1 MNKNMFQHKIDGL
14 RSEIERHNRL
24 YFIEDNPEIGDREYD
39 ELMLELLQIEK
50 ENPELI
56 IPQSPTQRVGSD
68 PLTEFSQ
75 IDHQIPLLSL
85 GNAFDDDDLSGWHER
100 MSGLI
105 ESDKFALACELKFD
119 GLAVALVYE
128 NGLFVQGATRGNGAT
143 GEDITSNLKTIRSIP
158 LQLIGDY
165 PPRFEVRGEV
175 YFPKSA
181 FEKFNADRETNGL
194 ATYAN
199 PRNTAAGSLRQLDS
213 AVTAQ
218 RPLDIFIYGLGWV
231 EGNFQI
237 PQTHIKCLE
246 YLKTLGFK
254 INPFNEL
261 VPDLEHAIEFHR
273 KWVQNRNS
281 IDYDCDGIVVKIDS
295 FDYQQHVGT
304 VGREPRWAIAYK
316 FPSTQSITKLLDIGV
331 NVGRTGTINPYAI
344 LEPVNVGGV
353 TVKQATLHN
362 EDYINAKDLRIGDR
376 VVVERAGEVIP
387 QVVSSQKNHRNG
399 TEQKFLMPRECPSC
413 KSPTNRNPDE
423 SALYCTNSS
432 CPAQLVR
439 LVEHFVSKSAMDV
452 DGVGGKLGN
461 SLIQSGLISDVADI
475 YTLEREQLISLDR
488 MGEKSTSNV
497 IEAIADSKDRPLSRL
512 LVALGISHIGTEV
525 AENIANRFGNM
536 DEIMKAGVESFTDIP
551 DIGPKIA
558 ESITNY
564 FRSSSNILLIHKLKL
579 AGINMNENSDNDPS
593 EPQAQVLRDIRFC
606 VTGRLNQFS
615 RSEIQDRIKE
625 LGGTV
630 SGSVSSLT
638 NYLIAGEEAGSK
650 LSDAARIGIPV
661 LSEDDFLAMIHQR
674 PFYDDDA

>member
-24 YFIEDNPEIGDREYD
+24 YFVEDDPEIGDSEYD
-39 ELMLELLQIEK
+39 ELMRELAQIEK
-50 ENPELI
+50 ENPELV

-68 PLTEFSQ
+68 PLSGFSQ

-85 GNAFDDDDLSGWHER
+85 GNAFDDDDLYGWHNR

-119 GLAVALVYE
+119 GLAVALIYE

-143 GEDITSNLKTIRSIP
+143 GEDITSNLKTVRSIP
-158 LQLIGDY
+158 LQLVGAY
-165 PPRFEVRGEV
+165 PARFEVRGEV
-175 YFPKSA
+175 YFPKSE
-181 FEKFNADRETNGL
+181 FKKFNDDREKNGL

-218 RPLDIFIYGLGWV
+218 RPLDIFIYALGWV
-231 EGNFQI
+231 EGDFEI
-237 PQTHIKCLE
+237 PETHIKCLE

-261 VPDLEHAIEFHR
+261 VSGVEDAIGFHK
-273 KWVQNRNS
+273 KWLQDRNS
-281 IDYDCDGIVVKIDS
+281 IDYDCDGVVVKIDS

-316 FPSTQSITKLLDIGV
+316 FPSAQSITKLLDIHV

-344 LEPVNVGGV
+344 LEPVIVGGV

-362 EDYINAKDLRIGDR
+362 EDYINSKDLRIGDR

-387 QVVSSQKNHRNG
+387 QVVSSQKTHRNG

-413 KSPTNRNPDE
+413 KSPTTRKPDE
-423 SALYCTNSS
+423 SAVYCTNSS

-452 DGVGGKLGN
+452 VGVGGKLGS

-475 YTLEREQLISLDR
+475 YTLRRKELVSLER

-497 IEAIADSKDRPLSRL
+497 IEAIAASKERPLSRL
-512 LVALGISHIGTEV
+512 LVALGISHVGTEV
-525 AENIANRFGNM
+525 AENIANRFGTM
-536 DEIMKAGVESFTDIP
+536 DEIMKASLESFTDIP

-564 FRSSSNILLIHKLKL
+564 FQSTSNILLIHKLRL
-579 AGINMNENSDNDPS
+579 AGINMNENSDIGSS
-593 EPQAQVLRDIRFC
+593 EPQVQVLRDIRFC
-606 VTGRLNQFS
+606 VTGRLKQFS

-625 LGGTV
+625 LGGNV
-630 SGSVSSLT
+630 SGSVSSRT
-638 NYLIAGEEAGSK
+638 NYLVAGEEAGSK